1 MISQEA
7 IQKILGI
14 DEMVYLTP
22 EEMADKLNIT
32 FFPRIGK
39 NISKD
44 AIDFS
49 ERLKKVFGEL
59 KVNIVPYE
67 DSLEKVSWLN
77 SLKRTVF
84 LIQNNWNYVIN
95 KVSGRPSEIPRISV
109 RTLPSLIRRKRLK
122 RGISIVVLGDQ
133 PTGNLPMEY
142 IYSFKDNSV
151 INIVD
156 FPKHI
161 NSTSDFESHFDTA
174 MGMFSYHMA
183 NIILAVDDTKWMLYN
198 FNASHPIY
206 PIDNTIKEHVLK
218 ALIPKIVA
226 PIRPHKFSEFI
237 IKKEHFSLADLE
249 HKETAEDL
257 ILGAKLFGQTK
268 LYPTGK
274 KIDLLPFRNNYY
286 RWIGKM
292 HLDNRNGMSFG
303 FLARQMAVQIP
314 KMTIIQGAQKESK
327 DYFIKNG
334 RIHLTIEIAN
344 QSMSFELPDVWVLS
358 QRSGSDKVN
367 INPEKDLLK
376 IGLSH
381 GKMMI
386 QTPEGLEL
394 HEDYKPS
401 FDTKVILA
409 HAIGNVIVATISKYL
424 NINKDFVNRLETVG
438 LSLSHWHGYVNEK
451 YIPEGWVAY
460 GSNNPHV
467 ACSSPQSA
475 IYALA
480 GKLDSFKQTV
490 TKEMVYNGDIH
501 IEPHHGTNITFTSIH
516 DLATLFL
523 KNPDMTSLGNKY
535 LVQK

>member
-14 DEMVYLTP
+14 DEKVYLTP
-22 EEMADKLNIT
+22 TEMADRLNIT

-39 NISKD
+39 NIDKD

-49 ERLKKVFGEL
+49 EKLKKSFEEL

-67 DSLEKVSWLN
+67 NSLEKVSWL
-77 SLKRTVF
+77 SSFRRIGF
-84 LIQNNWNYVIN
+84 LLHNNLSYFLG
-95 KVSGRPSEIPRISV
+95 KLSGKKSEILRIPIK
-109 RTLPSLIRRKRLK
+109 TLPSLVRRRRLK

-156 FPKHI
+156 FPDHI
-161 NSTSDFESHFDTA
+161 NEESDFEKHFDTA

-183 NIILAVDDTKWMLYN
+183 NIIIAVDDKKWMLYN

-206 PIDNTIKEHVLK
+206 PIDSTINKRILK

-237 IKKEHFSLADLE
+237 IKTDNFSLNDTE
-249 HKETAEDL
+249 HRETVGDL
-257 ILGAKLFGQTK
+257 ISGAKLFGQTN
-268 LYPTGK
+268 LYPTGRQ
-274 KIDLLPFRNNYY
+274 INLLPFRNNYY
-286 RWIGKM
+286 RWIGKL

-303 FLARQMAVQIP
+303 FLARQMAVRLP
-314 KMTIIQGAQKESK
+314 TVTVLELAQEK
-327 DYFIKNG
+327 DYFIRDG
-334 RIHLTIEIAN
+334 RVNLVVEIAN
-344 QSMSFELPDVWVLS
+344 KYISFELPDVWVLS
-358 QRSGSDKVN
+358 QRSGSDKTN
-367 INPEKDLLK
+367 INPDKDLLK

-424 NINKDFVNRLETVG
+424 GINESFVHRMETEG
-438 LSLSHWHGYVNEK
+438 LALSHWHGYINEK
-451 YIPEGWVAY
+451 YIPEGCLVH
-460 GSNNPHV
+460 GTNNPHV

-480 GKLDSFKQTV
+480 GKLDSFKQSID
-490 TKEMVYNGDIH
+490 KKIVYNGDVH
-501 IEPHHGTNITFTSIH
+501 VEPHHGTNITFTSIQ
-516 DLATLFL
+516 DLASLFI
-523 KNPDMTSLGNKY
+523 KNPETTALGNKY
-535 LVQK
+535 LMQE